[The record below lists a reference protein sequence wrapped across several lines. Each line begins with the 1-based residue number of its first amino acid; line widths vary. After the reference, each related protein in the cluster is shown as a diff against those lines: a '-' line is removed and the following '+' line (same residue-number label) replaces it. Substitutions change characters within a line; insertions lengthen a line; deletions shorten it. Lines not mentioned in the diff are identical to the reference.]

1 MASYFCASLEHER
14 EAGVALVSFDL
25 AALVRRAF
33 VVVVLLVY
41 VGVGSGCWGPFVLVV
56 PLVLVVLYAFVLEP

>member
-25 AALVRRAF
+25 ASLVRRAF
-33 VVVVLLVY
+33 VVVLLVY

>member
-33 VVVVLLVY
+33 VVVLLVY
-41 VGVGSGCWGPFVLVV
+41 VGVVSGCWGPFVLVV

>member
-25 AALVRRAF
+25 AVIVRRAF
-33 VVVVLLVY
+33 VVVLLVY

-56 PLVLVVLYAFVLEP
+56 PLVLDVLYAFVLEP

>member
-1 MASYFCASLEHER
+1 M
-14 EAGVALVSFDL
+14 SFDL
-25 AALVRRAF
+25 AVIVRRAF
-33 VVVVLLVY
+33 VVVLLVY

>member
-33 VVVVLLVY
+33 VVVLLVY
-41 VGVGSGCWGPFVLVV
+41 VGVVSGCWGPFVLVV
-56 PLVLVVLYAFVLEP
+56 PLVLIVLYAFVLEP

>member
-33 VVVVLLVY
+33 VVVLLVY

>member
-1 MASYFCASLEHER
+1 M
-14 EAGVALVSFDL
+14 SFDL

-33 VVVVLLVY
+33 VVVLLVY

-56 PLVLVVLYAFVLEP
+56 PLVLVVLYALSWSRESLDLLALV